1 MKFSLP
7 FTKKEKSD
15 NDLSHDE
22 IVAILESHPLLE
34 ELREWGG
41 FRCKVLNIKDATKKR
56 MAEYYLELFFNE
68 LRRAIINTIRNYEKY
83 IDDTTLLN
91 NVIIDTINDVRTES
105 LSNGVPLIF
114 LDKFTNYLY
123 KQTKILS
130 LSFKD
135 IDKFKYYDGIIEKSA
150 FRLDLGFMM
159 VRCITVEIEDVIN
172 NMNGELRA
180 ALEGSIFDR

>member
-1 MKFSLP
+1 MRLSLP
-7 FTKKEKSD
+7 FMKKKKED
-15 NDLSHDE
+15 NDLSREE
-22 IVAILESHPLLE
+22 IITILENHPLLE
-34 ELREWGG
+34 ELREWGS
-41 FRCKVLNIKDATKKR
+41 FRCKVLNIKDASKKR
-56 MAEYYLELFFNE
+56 MAEYYLELFFNK
-68 LRRAIINTIRNYEKY
+68 LRKAIIGVIRNYEKY

-91 NVIIDTINDVRTES
+91 NVIIDTINDVRNES

-159 VRCITVEIEDVIN
+159 VRCITVEVEDIIN
-172 NMNGELRA
+172 NMNGELKA

>member
-1 MKFSLP
+1 M
-7 FTKKEKSD
+7 
-15 NDLSHDE
+15 
-22 IVAILESHPLLE
+22 E

-41 FRCKVLNIKDATKKR
+41 FRCKVLNIKDPTKKR

-68 LRRAIINTIRNYEKY
+68 IRGSIMNVIQNYEKY

-91 NVIIDTINDVRTES
+91 NVIIDTINNVRTES
-105 LSNGVPLIF
+105 LSKGVPLIF

-135 IDKFKYYDGIIEKSA
+135 VDKFKYYDGIIEKSA

-180 ALEGSIFDR
+180 ALEGSIFDH